1 VRLAIVSQQGGKASG
16 AEHALMHFVQRLP
29 ADVER
34 IWYFLSDGEFA
45 DSIRRRSEAVTIV
58 QMSDRVASAER
69 GGLPLSA
76 ARDSVAVTWRLA
88 NQLRRARP
96 DVVLSNSMK
105 AHVIG
110 SMAAKAAGI
119 PCLNYIHDIVQ
130 DKSRALLRAISG
142 LCAAERL
149 TCSKAV
155 KTHLALPDTSVV
167 YAAIDVTSFAE
178 LPDRHASR
186 AILGLPDDDLPVVAM
201 VGRIARWKG
210 QDRFIHIANNVL
222 KQTDAHF
229 CIVGSPIF
237 GCDSAYVDELRAA
250 IAERN
255 LGDRMHLV
263 PWQEDMRAVYAAID
277 VACNCSVREPFGRTS
292 LEALA
297 SGVPVVC
304 FDDAG
309 VCEIFEQHGGA
320 THVPAGDDA
329 AFSAAIRAY
338 LDDPEMRRRESVQ
351 ARRAANS
358 LDSAHAFEVFADAIT
373 RVATRRRKAGFQR
386 FAPSGGGP
394 NEPGQP
400 LPAFAASTI
409 GFAPNA
415 EQQEADQC
423 SIA

>member
-1 VRLAIVSQQGGKASG
+1 MRLAIVSQQGGKASG
-16 AEHALMHFVQRLP
+16 AEHALMHFLQHLP
-29 ADVER
+29 EDVER
-34 IWYFLSDGEFA
+34 TWYFLSDGEFA

-76 ARDSVAVTWRLA
+76 ARDSVAVIWRLA
-88 NQLRRARP
+88 NLLRRARP

-105 AHVIG
+105 AHLIG
-110 SMAAKAAGI
+110 SIAAKVAGI

-130 DKSRALLRAISG
+130 NASLALLRTISG

-155 KTHLALPDTSVV
+155 KTHLALPGTSVV
-167 YAAIDVTSFAE
+167 YAAIDVASFAE
-178 LPDRHASR
+178 LPDRRQSR
-186 AILGLPDDDLPVVAM
+186 TILGLPDDDLPVVAM

-210 QDRFIHIANNVL
+210 QDRFIHIANEVL

-237 GCDSAYVDELRAA
+237 GCDSAYVDALGLAV
-250 IAERN
+250 AERH
-255 LGDRMHLV
+255 LDERMHFV

-320 THVPAGDDA
+320 THVPAGDDESFA
-329 AFSAAIRAY
+329 AAVCTY
-338 LDDPEMRRRESVQ
+338 LADPELRERAGVQ

-358 LDSAHAFEVFADAIT
+358 LDAQHAFQVFAAAIA
-373 RVATRRRKAGFQR
+373 RVAKRRRKTR
-386 FAPSGGGP
+386 FDRFSPPGGGP
-394 NEPGQP
+394 NNPGRP
-400 LPAFAASTI
+400 MMLAASTI
-409 GFAPNA
+409 GLAPNA
-415 EQQEADQC
+415 DHQEADEC
-423 SIA
+423 FMA

>member
-1 VRLAIVSQQGGKASG
+1 MRLAIVSQQGGKASG
-16 AEHALMHFVQRLP
+16 AEHALMHFVKCLP

-34 IWYFLSDGEFA
+34 SWYFLSDGEFA

-58 QMSDRVASAER
+58 QMSDRVAAAER

-76 ARDSVAVTWRLA
+76 ARDSVAVTLRLA
-88 NQLRRARP
+88 NRLRDARP

-105 AHVIG
+105 AHVVG
-110 SMAAKAAGI
+110 SIAAKIAGI
-119 PCLNYIHDIVQ
+119 PCLNYIHDIVE
-130 DKSRALLRAISG
+130 DRSRALLRTISG

-155 KTHLALPDTSVV
+155 KAHLALPSTSVV
-167 YAAIDVTSFAE
+167 YAAIDVAAFAE
-178 LPDRHASR
+178 LPDRRASR
-186 AILGLPDDDLPVVAM
+186 AALGIPDDGLPVVAM

-210 QDRFIHIANNVL
+210 QDRFIRIANVVL
-222 KQTDAHF
+222 QQIDAHF

-237 GCDSAYVDELRAA
+237 GCDSAYVDELRIA
-250 IAERN
+250 ITERS
-255 LGDRMHLV
+255 LGNRIHFV

-320 THVPAGDDA
+320 SHVPAGDDA
-329 AFSAAIRAY
+329 AFAAAIRAY
-338 LDDPEMRRRESVQ
+338 LDDPERRLREGLQ
-351 ARRAANS
+351 ARRAAGS
-358 LDSAHAFEVFADAIT
+358 LDAQQAFQVFADAIA
-373 RVATRRRKAGFQR
+373 RVAARRRTIDLRR
-386 FAPSGGGP
+386 FVPSGRGP
-394 NEPGQP
+394 KEPGQP
-400 LPAFAASTI
+400 LPAFASTI
-409 GFAPNA
+409 GCAPNA
-415 EQQEADQC
+415 DQQETDEC
-423 SIA
+423 FIA